1 MNLQKWYSPIATLF
15 GVGRWPYAP
24 GTAASVIAL
33 PIAWLIVT
41 LTGSPFLLLF
51 AGLLVNAIGAWACE
65 LYARDKGEKD
75 PSECVIDEVAGQWIA
90 CAFIPTHSTLVYTLV
105 GYSLAF
111 ILFRIFDILK
121 PWPISAAERL
131 PGGIGIM
138 ADDFV
143 AGLAAGAIIAVL
155 ANLGLV

>member
-1 MNLQKWYSPIATLF
+1 MTLRSTYTAIATVF
-15 GVGRWPYAP
+15 GVGRLPIAP

-33 PIAWLIVT
+33 PLAWLIVA

-51 AGLLVNAIGAWACE
+51 AGLLVNAIGVWACE
-65 LYARDKGEKD
+65 LYSRDKGEKD

-90 CAFIPTHSTLVYTLV
+90 CAFIPTNSTF
-105 GYSLAF
+105 GYMLLGYALAF
-111 ILFRIFDILK
+111 VLFRAFDILK

-155 ANLGLV
+155 AHLGLV

>member
-1 MNLQKWYSPIATLF
+1 MNQQKTYTAIATVF
-15 GVGRWPYAP
+15 GVGRLPFAP
-24 GTAASVIAL
+24 GTAASIVAL
-33 PIAWLIVT
+33 PIAWLIVA
-41 LTGSPFLLLF
+41 LSGSPFLLLF

-65 LYARDKGEKD
+65 LYSRDKGEKD

-90 CAFIPTHSTLVYTLV
+90 CAFIPTNSSIGFMLL

-111 ILFRIFDILK
+111 VLFRVFDILK

-143 AGLAAGAIIAVL
+143 AGLAAGAVIAVL
-155 ANLGLV
+155 AHLGLV

>member
-1 MNLQKWYSPIATLF
+1 MRPAQRP
-15 GVGRWPYAP
+15 
-24 GTAASVIAL
+24 ASIAL
-33 PIAWLIVT
+33 PLAWLIVA

-51 AGLLVNAIGAWACE
+51 AGLLLNAMGAWACE
-65 LYARDKGEKD
+65 LYAHDKGEKD

-90 CAFIPTHSTLVYTLV
+90 CAFIPTHSTFVFMLL
-105 GYSLAF
+105 GYALAF
-111 ILFRIFDILK
+111 VLFRVFDILK

-143 AGLAAGAIIAVL
+143 AGVAAGAIIAVL
-155 ANLGLV
+155 AHLGLV

>member
-1 MNLQKWYSPIATLF
+1 MTLRSTYTAIATVF
-15 GVGRWPYAP
+15 GIGRLPVAP

-33 PIAWLIVT
+33 PIAWLIVA
-41 LTGSPFLLLF
+41 LTGSPFLLLL

-65 LYARDKGEKD
+65 LYSRDKGEKD

-90 CAFIPTHSTLVYTLV
+90 CAFIPTHSTFGHTLLCY
-105 GYSLAF
+105 GLAF
-111 ILFRIFDILK
+111 VLFRVFDILK

-155 ANLGLV
+155 AHLGLV

>member
-1 MNLQKWYSPIATLF
+1 MTLRSTYTAIATVF
-15 GVGRWPYAP
+15 GIGRLPVAP

-33 PIAWLIVT
+33 PIAWLIVA
-41 LTGSPFLLLF
+41 LSGSPFLLLL

-65 LYARDKGEKD
+65 LYSRDKGEND

-90 CAFIPTHSTLVYTLV
+90 CAFIPTHSTFGHTLLCY
-105 GYSLAF
+105 GLAF
-111 ILFRIFDILK
+111 VLFRVFDILK

-155 ANLGLV
+155 AHLGLV

>member
-1 MNLQKWYSPIATLF
+1 MNQQKVYTAIATVF
-15 GVGRWPYAP
+15 GVGRLPFAP
-24 GTAASVIAL
+24 GTAASIVAL
-33 PIAWLIVT
+33 PIAWLIVA
-41 LTGSPFLLLF
+41 LSGSPFLLLF

-65 LYARDKGEKD
+65 LYSRDKGEKD

-90 CAFIPTHSTLVYTLV
+90 CAFIPTNSSIGFMLL

-111 ILFRIFDILK
+111 VLFRVFDILK

-143 AGLAAGAIIAVL
+143 AGLAAGAVIAVL
-155 ANLGLV
+155 AHLGLV

>member
-1 MNLQKWYSPIATLF
+1 MNQQKVYTAIATVF
-15 GVGRWPYAP
+15 GVGRLPFAP
-24 GTAASVIAL
+24 GTAASIVAL
-33 PIAWLIVT
+33 PIAWLIVA
-41 LTGSPFLLLF
+41 LSGSPFLLLF

-65 LYARDKGEKD
+65 LYSRDKGEKD

-90 CAFIPTHSTLVYTLV
+90 CAFIPTNSSIGFMLL

-111 ILFRIFDILK
+111 VLFRVFDILK

-155 ANLGLV
+155 AHLGLV